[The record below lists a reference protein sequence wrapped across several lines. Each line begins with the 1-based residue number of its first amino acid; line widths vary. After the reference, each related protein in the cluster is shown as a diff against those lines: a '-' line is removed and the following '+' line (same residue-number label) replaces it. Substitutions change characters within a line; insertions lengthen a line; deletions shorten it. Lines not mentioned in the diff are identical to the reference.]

1 MSILQF
7 AFLKQQVLAS
17 TQMFFNPME
26 VEVIY
31 HSKTYMVIYPLKD
44 QTKNKGGNYL
54 ESDE

>member
-1 MSILQF
+1 MSTLQF

-44 QTKNKGGNYL
+44 HTKNKGGNYL